1 MREREREFK
10 TIERCVGVNKP
21 IMQWKKIFIIGLFTP
36 THLSIVLNSLS
47 LSLTFSSCEPLLFD
61 YLMCTAAV
69 VTPESH
75 QILVS
80 LSDTLS
86 RLSPTI

>member
-1 MREREREFK
+1 MTEDFLPLHYRL
-10 TIERCVGVNKP
+10 VHPN
-21 IMQWKKIFIIGLFTP
+21 

-61 YLMCTAAV
+61 DLMCTAAV